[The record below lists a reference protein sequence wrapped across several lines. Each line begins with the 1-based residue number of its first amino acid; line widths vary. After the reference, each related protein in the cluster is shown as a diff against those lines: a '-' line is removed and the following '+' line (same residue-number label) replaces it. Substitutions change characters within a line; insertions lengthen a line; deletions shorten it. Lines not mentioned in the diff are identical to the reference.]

1 MSMSDK
7 IIFYTSQNSN
17 RLQYTINLIFHEIL
31 GLNIVFTMS
40 KNLYQESNLPK
51 IHYGDIRLSDD
62 EYFIKEHALIFE
74 NYIIK
79 RDFAK
84 EFHEFDIFS
93 KIFVLVS
100 RYEEYIRGDDSTEIA
115 SSRFDAHGR
124 FNASASIASEL
135 GFLQQPV
142 VNQWVMEIKE
152 SLLQHFPYLK
162 IPPPQYKLQLTYDI
176 DQAWAFKNKGLLR
189 NIGGFFTDLLNRRF
203 KNAFDRLSVIVHLN
217 NDPQYTF
224 DYIEK
229 LHKKYEHKIS
239 EQPVFFW
246 LLGDY
251 GKFDKNI
258 SWGNKS
264 LQRLIRRMSKKYKMG
279 IHPSYASNTGLNIL
293 KMEIERLR
301 KILKSDTEGVFL
313 SRQHFLKLTF
323 PNTYRNLIRVGI
335 QSDYTMGY
343 ADNIGFRAGIA
354 TPFYWYDLGNEE
366 VTNLKIYPF
375 QVMEVTLKEYLKLSP
390 DEVIAY
396 VKPMIEATQAVGGT
410 FTTLWHNSTL
420 SETEGYEGW
429 RRVYHQILEEA

>member
-1 MSMSDK
+1 M
-7 IIFYTSQNSN
+7 
-17 RLQYTINLIFHEIL
+17 
-31 GLNIVFTMS
+31 
-40 KNLYQESNLPK
+40 
-51 IHYGDIRLSDD
+51 
-62 EYFIKEHALIFE
+62 
-74 NYIIK
+74 
-79 RDFAK
+79 
-84 EFHEFDIFS
+84 
-93 KIFVLVS
+93 
-100 RYEEYIRGDDSTEIA
+100 
-115 SSRFDAHGR
+115 
-124 FNASASIASEL
+124 

-152 SLLQHFPYLK
+152 NLLKHFPELK
-162 IPPPQYKLQLTYDI
+162 IPPPQYQLQLTYDI

-203 KNAFDRLSVIVHLN
+203 KNAFDRLSVIVLLN

-229 LHKKYEHKIS
+229 LHKKYEPKIK

-258 SWGNKS
+258 SWENKS
-264 LQRLIRRMSKKYKMG
+264 LQRLIRRISKKNKVG
-279 IHPSYASNTGLNIL
+279 IHPSYASNSGLNIL
-293 KMEIERLR
+293 KSEIERLR
-301 KILKSDTEGVFL
+301 KILRVDTVRKDSFVQRTPYGGEGVLL

-323 PNTYRNLIRVGI
+323 PSTYRHLIQVGI

-354 TPFYWYDLGNEE
+354 TPFYWYDLENEAM
-366 VTNLKIYPF
+366 TNLKIYPF

-390 DEVIAY
+390 DEAIVY
-396 VKPMIEATQAVGGT
+396 VKPLIEATKAVGGT

-429 RRVYHQILEEA
+429 RRVYEAILEEA